1 MPHLRGPGGA
11 RCERDG
17 ACTMVRQRGTY
28 RALDGSLVH
37 CALRGDEIEVEI
49 ESGSPARISSL
60 ERDLVKLSDDPDWPD
75 RWDRNRG
82 VAWPTD

>member
-17 ACTMVRQRGTY
+17 TWTMVRQRGTY

-37 CALRGDEIEVEI
+37 CVVRGDEIEIEVEQ
-49 ESGSPARISSL
+49 GSPAHLSRL

-75 RWDRNRG
+75 GWDRNHG